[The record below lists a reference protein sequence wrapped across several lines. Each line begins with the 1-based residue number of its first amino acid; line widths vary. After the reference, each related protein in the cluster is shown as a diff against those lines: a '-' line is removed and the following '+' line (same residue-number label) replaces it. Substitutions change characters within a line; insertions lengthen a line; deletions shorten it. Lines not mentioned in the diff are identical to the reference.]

1 MISLCSQFSTVIID
15 GKLLQILIWLLQFV
29 IDLLVS
35 SIKMS
40 YTSKASTNTSKT
52 VSSPLSS
59 TVWIG
64 NIGND
69 LSEQEVLDFAASV
82 GKVIKFDFMYHDGK
96 EAKLPRGYAFA
107 TYCGKL

>member
-1 MISLCSQFSTVIID
+1 
-15 GKLLQILIWLLQFV
+15 
-29 IDLLVS
+29 
-35 SIKMS
+35 MS
-40 YTSKASTNTSKT
+40 YTSKTSSNTSKT

-107 TYCGKL
+107 TYCGNLQFSNFNAIKLI

>member
-1 MISLCSQFSTVIID
+1 
-15 GKLLQILIWLLQFV
+15 
-29 IDLLVS
+29 
-35 SIKMS
+35 MS

-52 VSSPLSS
+52 ASSPLSS

-107 TYCGKL
+107 TYCGNLWLSALNAIKLIIVKINILA

>member
-1 MISLCSQFSTVIID
+1 
-15 GKLLQILIWLLQFV
+15 
-29 IDLLVS
+29 
-35 SIKMS
+35 MS

-107 TYCGKL
+107 TYCGKLKLSISNAIKVIYLALHNLCISIKCYFRLFSG